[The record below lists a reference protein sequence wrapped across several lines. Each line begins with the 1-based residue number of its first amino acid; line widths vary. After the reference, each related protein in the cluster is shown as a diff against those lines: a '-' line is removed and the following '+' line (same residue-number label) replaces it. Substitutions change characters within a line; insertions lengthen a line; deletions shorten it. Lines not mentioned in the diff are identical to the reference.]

1 MDQEINKWEQFTF
14 IITVVKSTV
23 SAMLSVTKVHLRA
36 FKPRSC
42 RSPRVLPLALQHH
55 GLEEQIMYTLHPEN
69 VYRVIYSQLKVS
81 NIYTN

>member
-1 MDQEINKWEQFTF
+1 MRTIY
-14 IITVVKSTV
+14 IHHHGG
-23 SAMLSVTKVHLRA
+23 KVHRLCHVIRDHHLRA

-69 VYRVIYSQLKVS
+69 DYRVIYSQLKVS